1 LREKKKNQN
10 HQNQN
15 PNPST
20 TMPHKRTPKRKRDP
34 ASRQHERAAA
44 GAAATALAARV
55 SALAPPRHAAYA
67 TYRPSLPARFAELPL
82 TPGTHRGLE
91 AAGFTRMTEI
101 QRAVLP
107 HALAGRDVLAAARTG
122 SGKTLAFL
130 VPVVEGLVRAEW
142 GALVRGSR
150 CFPLRGCCWLRPGLG
165 CLLVATWVELLLVAT
180 WVWLLLPVAIW
191 LWLLPCCDLALV
203 AAPLLQPGFGRVES
217 RWGCDS
223 VSIPIGL
230 AFFALP
236 TRGACPLLCF
246 VLVGALTCDVF
257 LAVLVLL
264 LFVVCVCGSGN

>member
-1 LREKKKNQN
+1 
-10 HQNQN
+10 
-15 PNPST
+15 
-20 TMPHKRTPKRKRDP
+20 MPHKRTPKRKRDP

-150 CFPLRGCCWLRPGLG
+150 CFPLHCRGRVGLLAG
-165 CLLVATWVELLLVAT
+165 CDLALGATGCNLGLVIAA
-180 WVWLLLPVAIW
+180 
-191 LWLLPCCDLALV
+191 CCDLALV
-203 AAPLLQPGFGRVES
+203 AALL
-217 RWGCDS
+217 
-223 VSIPIGL
+223 
-230 AFFALP
+230 
-236 TRGACPLLCF
+236 
-246 VLVGALTCDVF
+246 
-257 LAVLVLL
+257 
-264 LFVVCVCGSGN
+264 